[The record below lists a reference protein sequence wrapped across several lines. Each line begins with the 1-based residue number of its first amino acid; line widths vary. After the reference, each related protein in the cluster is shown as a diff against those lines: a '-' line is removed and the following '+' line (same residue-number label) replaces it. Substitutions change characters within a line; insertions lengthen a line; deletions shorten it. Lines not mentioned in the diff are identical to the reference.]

1 MSDPKALPS
10 DLQDRIEEAARKI
23 MSIDLQLPSKD
34 AVRIATSHVMRETK
48 QEREKNAR
56 PGRLAI

>member
-1 MSDPKALPS
+1 
-10 DLQDRIEEAARKI
+10 

-34 AVRIATSHVMRETK
+34 AVRIATSHVMREIK
-48 QEREKNAR
+48 QEREKTAR